1 MDEQQAVMEYLRT
14 LGIDT
19 PEALQEFA
27 LTGQTPT
34 MLGMAGQDYETGL
47 GLSQTPSAEGQRVGG
62 TYVAANPLEHLAAA
76 MSRVQGGRQMQGARS
91 QQNALVQALAKANAQ
106 KIRGEAGGMQPQ
118 PEFEVPQSPQ
128 PIDQM
133 WPGFPY
139 PMP

>member
-76 MSRVQGGRQMQGARS
+76 IEFGGGSGPLDFQQAPQELRDGLIFGDMLAVHDRKLGQAAVDGTADIARP
-91 QQNALVQALAKANAQ
+91 
-106 KIRGEAGGMQPQ
+106 GG
-118 PEFEVPQSPQ
+118 
-128 PIDQM
+128 
-133 WPGFPY
+133 
-139 PMP
+139 